1 LYAGILMMEIKIL
14 IRPAENCDLPAMAAI
29 RANESQTG
37 AFWIDRITR
46 YLRGEHH
53 PQQALP
59 ERAMFV
65 AVAEG
70 CVVGFVAGH
79 RTRRFDCD
87 GELQWIDVAA
97 ELRGQRIAGR
107 LLAAQLKWF
116 RARNALRICV
126 NVAPENGPA
135 RRLYAANG
143 AVAMNPHWMIWE
155 LS

>member
-1 LYAGILMMEIKIL
+1 MQMPIEIRLVDEADI
-14 IRPAENCDLPAMAAI
+14 PAMASL
-29 RANESQTG
+29 RASEWQSD

-59 ERAMFV
+59 ERTMFV

-70 CVVGFVAGH
+70 RVAGFVAGH
-79 RTRRFDCD
+79 RTRRFGCD
-87 GELQWIDVAA
+87 GELQWINVAA
-97 ELRGQRIAGR
+97 DARGQRIAGR
-107 LLAAQLKWF
+107 LLDAQLDWF
-116 RARNALRICV
+116 RARNAMRICV
-126 NVAPENGPA
+126 NVAPENEPA
-135 RRLYAANG
+135 RKLYAAHG